1 MAAPNASFTEGFIP
15 YAVDGEEYKTY
26 YKLFGAIAEDSRPLI
41 ALHGGKLHR
50 RTTIC
55 LVRP

>member
-1 MAAPNASFTEGFIP
+1 MAAPNTSFTEGFIP
-15 YAVDGEEYKTY
+15 YVVDGEEYKTY

-50 RTTIC
+50 RTTIY